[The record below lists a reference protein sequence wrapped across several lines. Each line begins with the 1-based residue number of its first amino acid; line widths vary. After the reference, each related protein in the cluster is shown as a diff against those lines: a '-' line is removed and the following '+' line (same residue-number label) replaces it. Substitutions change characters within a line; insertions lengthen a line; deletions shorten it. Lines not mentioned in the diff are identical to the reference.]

1 MMSLDQIVNDFR
13 QMDPND
19 PGDWPLIP
27 KIVVLTAI
35 LAAVVAGGWW
45 FNWRDTQDQIE
56 QAQAEELKLKDEW
69 IGKKKQAVNLDAYKQ
84 QLDEMRVQFGALLK
98 QLPNKSE
105 MENLII
111 DINQSG
117 RGRGLQFDL
126 WKPGSE
132 SMKEFYAELPIQLSI
147 TGSYHDLG
155 RFVAD
160 VAKLPRIVTLTDLS
174 LAPGK
179 DASTLKM
186 DATAMTYRY
195 LDDEEVSKQKRAKTA
210 PKN

>member
-1 MMSLDQIVNDFR
+1 MSLDQIVNDFR

-27 KIVVLTAI
+27 KIVVLAGI
-35 LAAVVAGGWW
+35 LAIVVAGGWW

-126 WKPGSE
+126 WKPGNE

-147 TGSYHDLG
+147 TGNYHDLG

>member
-1 MMSLDQIVNDFR
+1 MSLDQIVNDFR

-27 KIVVLTAI
+27 KIVVLVVV
-35 LAAVVAGGWW
+35 LAVVVAGGWW
-45 FNWRDTQDQIE
+45 FFWQDVQDQTA

-69 IGKKKQAVNLDAYKQ
+69 IDKKKQAVNLDAYKQ

-126 WKPGSE
+126 WKPGNE

-147 TGSYHDLG
+147 TGNYHDLG

-160 VAKLPRIVTLTDLS
+160 VAKLPRIVTLTDVA

-195 LDDEEVSKQKRAKTA
+195 LDDEEVSKQKRAKAANA
-210 PKN
+210 PK

>member
-1 MMSLDQIVNDFR
+1 MSLDQIVNDFR

>member
-1 MMSLDQIVNDFR
+1 MNLDQIVNDFR

-19 PGDWPLIP
+19 PSDWPLIP
-27 KIVVLTAI
+27 KVVVLVLI

-45 FNWRDTQDQIE
+45 FFWQDVQTQIDQAREE
-56 QAQAEELKLKDEW
+56 QVKLKEEW
-69 IGKKKQAVNLDAYKQ
+69 VGKKRQAVNLDAYKQ
-84 QLDEMRVQFGALLK
+84 QLDEMRLQFGALLK

-111 DINQSG
+111 DINQAG

-126 WKPGSE
+126 WKPGNE

-155 RFVAD
+155 RFAAD
-160 VAKLPRIVTLTDLS
+160 VAKLPRIVTLTNMS
-174 LAPGK
+174 LVP
-179 DASTLKM
+179 STAGGIKM

-195 LDDEEVSKQKRAKTA
+195 LDDEEVSKQKRAKAA
-210 PKN
+210 PKK